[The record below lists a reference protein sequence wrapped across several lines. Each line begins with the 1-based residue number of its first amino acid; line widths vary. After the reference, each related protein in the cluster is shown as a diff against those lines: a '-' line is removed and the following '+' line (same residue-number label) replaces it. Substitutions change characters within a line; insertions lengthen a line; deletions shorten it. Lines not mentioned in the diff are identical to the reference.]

1 LSRCAV
7 TKGATNLPVLTY
19 SLPRETSSTFFYM
32 AKPGKDAKPSL
43 APDVVESLVG
53 GRHGDPFAVLGPH
66 EKGRGNVVIR
76 TFQPGAAKV
85 SVVLG
90 GEPVEEHPMQELH
103 PAGLWETTVPGRS
116 GLVYRLRITDHEG
129 RTRDEDD
136 PYRFPST
143 LSDFDLHLLAEGT
156 HYRVY

>member
-1 LSRCAV
+1 
-7 TKGATNLPVLTY
+7 
-19 SLPRETSSTFFYM
+19 M
-32 AKPGKDAKPSL
+32 AKADKNVKPSL
-43 APDVVESLVG
+43 APDVIESLVS

-66 EKGRGNVVIR
+66 ERGRANVVIR
-76 TFQPGAAKV
+76 TLLPGAAKV
-85 SVVLG
+85 SVILG

-116 GLVYRLRITDHEG
+116 GLVYRLRLTDHEG

-143 LSDFDLHLLAEGT
+143 LPDYDLHRLGDATHASAAGTLRPHAAPTRLLGA
-156 HYRVY
+156 